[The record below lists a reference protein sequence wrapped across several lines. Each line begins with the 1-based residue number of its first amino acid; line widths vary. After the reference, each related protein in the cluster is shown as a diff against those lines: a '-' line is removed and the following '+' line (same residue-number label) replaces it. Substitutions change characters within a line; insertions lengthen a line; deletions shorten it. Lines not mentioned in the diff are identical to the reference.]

1 MKEILEQTGIVG
13 YILAFLLIITT
24 AIILYKVYVIRLF
37 YKLHETNVIKKI
49 AEKLSKYSPDDIL
62 LRRNEISTFIEDE
75 LKDERRSLQKF
86 LPTMANI
93 STVSTLIGLLGTVLG
108 MIRAT
113 KGIIQI
119 DNTILLKGISEAL
132 LSTVFGIVIAVP
144 AIISYN
150 YFLAK
155 VENIQEDIKEKI
167 FKKVETK
174 N

>member
-1 MKEILEQTGIVG
+1 MKEILEQTGYVG
-13 YILAFLLIITT
+13 YILAFLLLITT
-24 AIILYKVYVIRLF
+24 AIILYKVNSIRIFYRIQEGEVIRNLSD
-37 YKLHETNVIKKI
+37 KLKP
-49 AEKLSKYSPDDIL
+49 YSTDEII
-62 LRRNEISTFIEDE
+62 LRRNEISTYLEDE
-75 LKDERRSLQKF
+75 MKNERRALQKF
-86 LPTMANI
+86 LPTLANI

-150 YFLAK
+150 YFLSK
-155 VENIQEDIKEKI
+155 VENIQEDIKEKV
-167 FKKVETK
+167 FKKVESK
-174 N
+174 S

>member
-1 MKEILEQTGIVG
+1 MKEILDQTGFVG
-13 YILAFLLIITT
+13 YVLAFLLIITT
-24 AIILYKVYVIRLF
+24 AIIV
-37 YKLHETNVIKKI
+37 YKLYFIKMYYKLQETQSISRIAGYLKKFS
-49 AEKLSKYSPDDIL
+49 AEEII
-62 LRRNEISTFIEDE
+62 LRRNEVSVYIEDE
-75 LKDERRSLQKF
+75 LKTDRRNLQKF

-93 STVSTLIGLLGTVLG
+93 STISTLVGLLGTVLG

-132 LSTVFGIVIAVP
+132 FSTVLGIVIAVP

-155 VENIQEDIKEKI
+155 VENIQEDIKEKV
-167 FKKVETK
+167 FKSLETR